1 MRLPFRGSILCVLL
15 AALTAMPQQ
24 SQPSP
29 AQPDIVPGNFVD
41 ITTKSGVNFQGR
53 ASHTTK
59 KYLLET
65 MGSGVALFDYDN
77 DGQLDISPSQPAA
90 AHK

>member
-15 AALTAMPQQ
+15 AALPAMPQQ

-41 ITTKSGVNFQGR
+41 ITTKSGVNFQGHE
-53 ASHTTK
+53 SHPK
-59 KYLLET
+59 KKSLLET
-65 MGSGVALFDYDN
+65 MGSGFALLAYYKHGRLVIFFVY
-77 DGQLDISPSQPAA
+77 AE
-90 AHK
+90 